1 MFCAPGLVFGGS
13 EVVGSR
19 FHVLRSCTCFRPVRF
34 SCSAL
39 QDYIRVV
46 QRTSGPIFMF
56 CAPGLV
62 FVGTEG
68 VGPRFHVLHSR
79 TRLGRY
85 RGRWVSFAFLALP
98 NSLGAVPR
106 SLGPVFMF
114 CPPGLFLGGTEG
126 AGFGFHVLRSRT
138 RFRRYR
144 GRQVPFACF
153 ALPDL
158 FRGFRRRRVAF
169 SC

>member
-1 MFCAPGLVFGGS
+1 MLGAPRLFFDGTE
-13 EVVGSR
+13 EVRSR
-19 FHVLRSCTCFRPVRF
+19 YHVLRS
-34 SCSAL
+34 
-39 QDYIRVV
+39 
-46 QRTSGPIFMF
+46 
-56 CAPGLV
+56 
-62 FVGTEG
+62 
-68 VGPRFHVLHSR
+68 R
-79 TRLGRY
+79 TRFRRY
-85 RGRWVSFAFLALP
+85 RGRRVPFSSFVLP
-98 NSLGAVPR
+98 ESFSTVPR
-106 SLGPVFMF
+106 ALGPVFMF

-144 GRQVPFACF
+144 GRRVPFACF